1 MGYGQTSFGGP
12 QSNALLKGDLTLVR
26 NTQCREAYEN
36 DETDLTQGITQQ
48 QMCAWDPN
56 GNRDTW

>member
-12 QSNALLKGDLTLVR
+12 QSNALLKGYLNIVDNEQCTKSYEDDESDLP
-26 NTQCREAYEN
+26 
-36 DETDLTQGITQQ
+36 QGITQQ